1 MGPGTGTSRGGGMG
15 GASSVCLYH
24 DRIEA
29 ARLLARSL
37 VYHVSLVSDLG
48 RPIGLAPIS

>member
-1 MGPGTGTSRGGGMG
+1 MG

-29 ARLLARSL
+29 ARLLARGL
-37 VYHVSLVSDLG
+37 VYHVDLVSDLG
-48 RPIGLAPIS
+48 RPNRTCSDQLTINQLLCQ